1 VSCSTKS
8 IKTATPN
15 GGYHDRVN
23 IRKVIQLTKETV
35 IIDINGLGFEVFVPK
50 PLLSETEAGDLLYLY
65 TYMLVREDN
74 ISLYG
79 FASLEEKQF
88 FLQFL
93 TVGGIGPKLS
103 LSILSSL
110 SIDNIRSAILSEK
123 PDYFSR
129 VPGVGKKT
137 AQKIIIQMQGKLP
150 DSDGLAIRSITDVD
164 DAVVDALISLGY
176 SVVEAQT
183 ALQTIPK
190 DTPDDVETKLRVA
203 LQYFDHF

>member
-1 VSCSTKS
+1 MIAS
-8 IKTATPN
+8 IS
-15 GGYHDRVN
+15 G
-23 IRKVIQLTKETV
+23 KVIQLTKETV
-35 IIDINGLGFEVFVPK
+35 IIDINGLGIEVFVPK

-79 FASLEEKQF
+79 FASLEEKQL

-93 TVGGIGPKLS
+93 AVGGIGPKLS

-150 DSDGLAIRSITDVD
+150 DSEGFAIRNITDVD

>member
-1 VSCSTKS
+1 MIAS
-8 IKTATPN
+8 IHGK
-15 GGYHDRVN
+15 
-23 IRKVIQLTKETV
+23 IIQISKET
-35 IIDINGLGFEVFVPK
+35 ITIEIHGLGFEVFVPK
-50 PLLSETEAGDLLYLY
+50 PLLGETKVGDTLHLEAH
-65 TYMLVREDN
+65 MLVREDS
-74 ISLYG
+74 ITLYG
-79 FASLEEKQF
+79 FSSLEENQL

-93 TVGGIGPKLS
+93 AVGGIGPKLS

-129 VPGVGKKT
+129 VPGIGKKT

-150 DSDGLAIRSITDVD
+150 ESDGLTARSITEAD
-164 DAVVDALISLGY
+164 DSVVDALIALGY

-183 ALQTIPK
+183 ALQALPK

>member
-1 VSCSTKS
+1 MIAS
-8 IKTATPN
+8 IS
-15 GGYHDRVN
+15 G
-23 IRKVIQLTKETV
+23 KVIQLTKETL

-50 PLLSETEAGDLLYLY
+50 TLLSETEVGDLLHLY
-65 TYMLVREDN
+65 SHMLVREDS
-74 ISLYG
+74 ITLYG
-79 FASLEEKQF
+79 FANLEEKQL

-93 TVGGIGPKLS
+93 AVGGVGPKLS

-123 PDYFSR
+123 PEYFSR
-129 VPGVGKKT
+129 VPGIGKKT

-150 DSDGLAIRSITDVD
+150 ESDGLTIRSITDVD

-183 ALQTIPK
+183 ALQSLPK

>member
-1 VSCSTKS
+1 MIALIS
-8 IKTATPN
+8 
-15 GGYHDRVN
+15 G
-23 IRKVIQLTKETV
+23 KVVQLTKETV
-35 IIDINGLGFEVFVPK
+35 IIDMNGLGIEVFVPK
-50 PLLSETEAGDLLYLY
+50 PLLGETEVGNFLHLF

-74 ISLYG
+74 ISLFG
-79 FASLEEKQF
+79 FSNLEEKQL

-93 TVGGIGPKLS
+93 AVGGIGPKLS
-103 LSILSSL
+103 LAILSSL

-129 VPGVGKKT
+129 VPGIGKKT

-150 DSDGLAIRSITDVD
+150 ESDGFAIRSITDAD
-164 DAVVDALISLGY
+164 DAVVDALISLVY

-190 DTPDDVETKLRVA
+190 DTPDDVEAKLRVA
-203 LQYFDHF
+203 LQYFDHP

>member
-1 VSCSTKS
+1 MIAS
-8 IKTATPN
+8 IS
-15 GGYHDRVN
+15 G
-23 IRKVIQLTKETV
+23 KVIQLTKETV
-35 IIDINGLGFEVFVPK
+35 IIDINGLGIEVFVPK

-79 FASLEEKQF
+79 FASLEEKQL

-93 TVGGIGPKLS
+93 AVGGIGPKLS

>member
-1 VSCSTKS
+1 MIAS
-8 IKTATPN
+8 IS
-15 GGYHDRVN
+15 G
-23 IRKVIQLTKETV
+23 KVIQLTKETV
-35 IIDINGLGFEVFVPK
+35 IIDINGLGIEVFVPK

-79 FASLEEKQF
+79 FASLEEKQL

-93 TVGGIGPKLS
+93 AVGGIGPKLS

-150 DSDGLAIRSITDVD
+150 DSEGFAIRSITDVD

>member
-1 VSCSTKS
+1 MIAS
-8 IKTATPN
+8 IS
-15 GGYHDRVN
+15 G
-23 IRKVIQLTKETV
+23 KVIQLTKETV
-35 IIDINGLGFEVFVPK
+35 IIDINGLGIEVFVPK
-50 PLLSETEAGDLLYLY
+50 PLLGETEAGDLLYLY

-79 FASLEEKQF
+79 FASLEEKQL

-93 TVGGIGPKLS
+93 AVGGIGPKLS
-103 LSILSSL
+103 LAILSSL

-129 VPGVGKKT
+129 VPGIGKKT

-150 DSDGLAIRSITDVD
+150 EGEGLGVRSITDVD

-190 DTPDDVETKLRVA
+190 DTPDDVESKLRVA

>member
-1 VSCSTKS
+1 MIAS
-8 IKTATPN
+8 IS
-15 GGYHDRVN
+15 G
-23 IRKVIQLTKETV
+23 KVIQLTKETV
-35 IIDINGLGFEVFVPK
+35 IIDINGIGFEVFVPK
-50 PLLSETEAGDLLYLY
+50 SLLSDTKKGDLLYLY

-74 ISLYG
+74 ISLFG
-79 FASLEEKQF
+79 FTSLEEKQL
-88 FLQFL
+88 FLEFL
-93 TVGGIGPKLS
+93 AVGGVGPKLS

-110 SIDNIRSAILSEK
+110 SIDNIRAAILSEK

-129 VPGVGKKT
+129 VPGIGKKT

>member
-1 VSCSTKS
+1 MIAS
-8 IKTATPN
+8 IS
-15 GGYHDRVN
+15 G
-23 IRKVIQLTKETV
+23 KVIQLTKET
-35 IIDINGLGFEVFVPK
+35 IIMDINGLGFEVFVPK

-74 ISLYG
+74 IALYG
-79 FASLEEKQF
+79 FTSLEEKQL

-93 TVGGIGPKLS
+93 AVGGIGPKLS

-190 DTPDDVETKLRVA
+190 NTPDDVETKLRVA

>member
-1 VSCSTKS
+1 MIAS
-8 IKTATPN
+8 IS
-15 GGYHDRVN
+15 G
-23 IRKVIQLTKETV
+23 KVIQLTKETV
-35 IIDINGLGFEVFVPK
+35 IIDINGLGIEVFVPK
-50 PLLSETEAGDLLYLY
+50 PLLGETEAGDLLYLY

-79 FASLEEKQF
+79 VASLEEKQL

-93 TVGGIGPKLS
+93 AVGGIGPKLS
-103 LSILSSL
+103 LAILSSL

-129 VPGVGKKT
+129 VPGIGKKT

-150 DSDGLAIRSITDVD
+150 EGEGLGVRSITDVD

-190 DTPDDVETKLRVA
+190 DTPDDVESKLRVA

>member
-1 VSCSTKS
+1 MIAS
-8 IKTATPN
+8 IS
-15 GGYHDRVN
+15 G
-23 IRKVIQLTKETV
+23 KVIQLTKESV
-35 IIDINGLGFEVFVPK
+35 IIDINGLGIEVFVPK
-50 PLLSETEAGDLLYLY
+50 TLLGETEAGDLLYLY

-79 FASLEEKQF
+79 FSSLEEKQF
-88 FLQFL
+88 FLQFMA
-93 TVGGIGPKLS
+93 VGGIGPKLS
-103 LSILSSL
+103 LAILSSL
-110 SIDNIRSAILSEK
+110 SLDNIRSAILSEK

-129 VPGVGKKT
+129 VPGIGKKT

-150 DSDGLAIRSITDVD
+150 EGEGLGVRSITDVD

-190 DTPDDVETKLRVA
+190 DTPDDVESKLRVA

>member
-1 VSCSTKS
+1 MIAS
-8 IKTATPN
+8 IS
-15 GGYHDRVN
+15 G
-23 IRKVIQLTKETV
+23 KVIQLTKET
-35 IIDINGLGFEVFVPK
+35 IIMDINGLGFEVFVPK

-74 ISLYG
+74 IALYG
-79 FASLEEKQF
+79 FTSLEEKQL

-93 TVGGIGPKLS
+93 AVGGIGPKMS
-103 LSILSSL
+103 LTILSSL

-129 VPGVGKKT
+129 VPGIGKKT

-190 DTPDDVETKLRVA
+190 NTPDDVETKLRVA

>member
-1 VSCSTKS
+1 MIAS
-8 IKTATPN
+8 IS
-15 GGYHDRVN
+15 G
-23 IRKVIQLTKETV
+23 KVIQVTKETV
-35 IIDINGLGFEVFVPK
+35 IIDINGIGIEVFVPK
-50 PLLSETEAGDLLYLY
+50 PLLGETETGNLLYLF

-79 FASLEEKQF
+79 FSSLEEKQL

-93 TVGGIGPKLS
+93 AVGGIGPKLS
-103 LSILSSL
+103 LAILSSL

-129 VPGVGKKT
+129 VPGIGKKT

-150 DSDGLAIRSITDVD
+150 DSDGLSIRSITDAD

-183 ALQTIPK
+183 ALQSLPK
-190 DTPDDVETKLRVA
+190 DTPDDVESKLRVA

>member
-1 VSCSTKS
+1 MIAS
-8 IKTATPN
+8 IS
-15 GGYHDRVN
+15 G
-23 IRKVIQLTKETV
+23 KVIQLTKETV

-137 AQKIIIQMQGKLP
+137 AQKIIIQTQGKLP

>member
-1 VSCSTKS
+1 MIAS
-8 IKTATPN
+8 IS
-15 GGYHDRVN
+15 G
-23 IRKVIQLTKETV
+23 KVIQLTKESV
-35 IIDINGLGFEVFVPK
+35 IIDINGLGIEVFVPK
-50 PLLSETEAGDLLYLY
+50 PLLGETEAGDLLYLY

-74 ISLYG
+74 ISLFG
-79 FASLEEKQF
+79 FSSLEEKQL

-93 TVGGIGPKLS
+93 AVGGIGPKLS
-103 LSILSSL
+103 LNILSSL

-129 VPGVGKKT
+129 VPGIGKKT

-150 DSDGLAIRSITDVD
+150 EGDGLGVRSITDVD
-164 DAVVDALISLGY
+164 DAVVDALITLGY

-190 DTPDDVETKLRVA
+190 DTPDDVEAKLRVA

>member
-1 VSCSTKS
+1 MIAS
-8 IKTATPN
+8 IS
-15 GGYHDRVN
+15 G
-23 IRKVIQLTKETV
+23 KVIQLTKETV
-35 IIDINGLGFEVFVPK
+35 IIDINGLGFEVFIPK
-50 PLLSETEAGDLLYLY
+50 PLLSETEAGDLIYLY

-74 ISLYG
+74 ISLFG
-79 FASLEEKQF
+79 FSSLEEKQL

-93 TVGGIGPKLS
+93 AVGGIGPKLS
-103 LSILSSL
+103 LAILSSL

-129 VPGVGKKT
+129 VPGIGKKT

-164 DAVVDALISLGY
+164 DAVVDALITLGY

-183 ALQTIPK
+183 ALQTIPR
-190 DTPDDVETKLRVA
+190 DTPDDVEAKLRVA
-203 LQYFDHF
+203 LQYFDHS

>member
-1 VSCSTKS
+1 MIAS
-8 IKTATPN
+8 IS
-15 GGYHDRVN
+15 G
-23 IRKVIQLTKETV
+23 KVIQLTKETV
-35 IIDINGLGFEVFVPK
+35 IIDINGLGIEVFVPK
-50 PLLSETEAGDLLYLY
+50 PLLGETEAGDLLYLY

-79 FASLEEKQF
+79 FVSLEEKQL

-93 TVGGIGPKLS
+93 AVGGIGPKLS
-103 LSILSSL
+103 LAILSSL

-129 VPGVGKKT
+129 VPGIGKKT

-150 DSDGLAIRSITDVD
+150 EGEGLGVRSITDVD

-190 DTPDDVETKLRVA
+190 DTPDDVESKLRVA

>member
-1 VSCSTKS
+1 MIAS
-8 IKTATPN
+8 IS
-15 GGYHDRVN
+15 G
-23 IRKVIQLTKETV
+23 KVIQLTKETV
-35 IIDINGLGFEVFVPK
+35 IIDINGLGIEIFVPK
-50 PLLSETEAGDLLYLY
+50 PLLGETEAGDLLYLY

-79 FASLEEKQF
+79 FASLEEKQL

-93 TVGGIGPKLS
+93 AVGGIGPKLS
-103 LSILSSL
+103 LAILSSL

-129 VPGVGKKT
+129 VPGIGKKT

-150 DSDGLAIRSITDVD
+150 EGEGLGVRSITDVD

-190 DTPDDVETKLRVA
+190 DTPDDVESKLRVA

>member
-1 VSCSTKS
+1 MIAS
-8 IKTATPN
+8 IS
-15 GGYHDRVN
+15 G
-23 IRKVIQLTKETV
+23 KVIQVTKETV
-35 IIDINGLGFEVFVPK
+35 IIDINGIGIEVFVPK
-50 PLLSETEAGDLLYLY
+50 PLLGETEAGNLLYLY

-79 FASLEEKQF
+79 FSSLEEKQL

-93 TVGGIGPKLS
+93 AVGGIGPKLS
-103 LSILSSL
+103 LAILSSL

-129 VPGVGKKT
+129 VPGIGKKT

-150 DSDGLAIRSITDVD
+150 DSDGLSIRSITDAD

-183 ALQTIPK
+183 ALQSLPK
-190 DTPDDVETKLRVA
+190 DTPDDVESKLRVA

>member
-1 VSCSTKS
+1 MIAS
-8 IKTATPN
+8 IS
-15 GGYHDRVN
+15 G
-23 IRKVIQLTKETV
+23 KVIQLTKETV

-50 PLLSETEAGDLLYLY
+50 PLLSDTETGDLLYLY
-65 TYMLVREDN
+65 SYMLVREDN
-74 ISLYG
+74 ISLFG
-79 FASLEEKQF
+79 FSSMEEKQL
-88 FLQFL
+88 FLEFL
-93 TVGGIGPKLS
+93 AVGGVGPKLS

-129 VPGVGKKT
+129 VPGIGKKT

-190 DTPDDVETKLRVA
+190 DTPDDVEAKLRIA
-203 LQYFDHF
+203 LQFFDHF

>member
-1 VSCSTKS
+1 MIAS
-8 IKTATPN
+8 ISGKV
-15 GGYHDRVN
+15 VN
-23 IRKVIQLTKETV
+23 ISKETV

-50 PLLSETEAGDLLYLY
+50 SLLSETETGDLLYLY

-74 ISLYG
+74 ISLFG
-79 FASLEEKQF
+79 FSSLEEKRL
-88 FLQFL
+88 FLEFL
-93 TVGGIGPKLS
+93 AVGGVGPKLS
-103 LSILSSL
+103 LAILSSL
-110 SIDNIRSAILSEK
+110 SIDNIRAAILSEK

-129 VPGVGKKT
+129 VPGIGKKT

>member
-1 VSCSTKS
+1 MIAS
-8 IKTATPN
+8 IS
-15 GGYHDRVN
+15 G
-23 IRKVIQLTKETV
+23 KVIQLTKETV
-35 IIDINGLGFEVFVPK
+35 IMDINGLGFEVFVPK

-79 FASLEEKQF
+79 FASLEEKQL

-93 TVGGIGPKLS
+93 AVGGIGPKLS

>member
-1 VSCSTKS
+1 MIALIS
-8 IKTATPN
+8 
-15 GGYHDRVN
+15 G
-23 IRKVIQLTKETV
+23 KVVQLTKETV
-35 IIDINGLGFEVFVPK
+35 IIDMNGLGLEIFVPK
-50 PLLSETEAGDLLYLY
+50 PLLGETEVGNFLHLF

-74 ISLYG
+74 ISLFG
-79 FASLEEKQF
+79 FSNQEEKQL

-93 TVGGIGPKLS
+93 AVGGIGPKLS
-103 LSILSSL
+103 LAILSSL

-129 VPGVGKKT
+129 VPGIGKKT

-150 DSDGLAIRSITDVD
+150 DSDGLAIRSITDAD
-164 DAVVDALISLGY
+164 DAVVDALITLGY

-190 DTPDDVETKLRVA
+190 DTPDDVESKLRAA
-203 LQYFDHF
+203 LQYFDHP

>member
-1 VSCSTKS
+1 MIAS
-8 IKTATPN
+8 IS
-15 GGYHDRVN
+15 G
-23 IRKVIQLTKETV
+23 KVIQLTKETV
-35 IIDINGLGFEVFVPK
+35 IMDINGLGFEIFVPK

-74 ISLYG
+74 IALYG
-79 FASLEEKQF
+79 FTSLEEKQL

-93 TVGGIGPKLS
+93 AVGGIGPKLS

-190 DTPDDVETKLRVA
+190 NTPDDVETKLRVA

>member
-1 VSCSTKS
+1 MIAS
-8 IKTATPN
+8 IS
-15 GGYHDRVN
+15 G
-23 IRKVIQLTKETV
+23 KVIQLTKESV
-35 IIDINGLGFEVFVPK
+35 IIDINGLGIEVFVPK
-50 PLLSETEAGDLLYLY
+50 TLLGETETGDLLYLY
-65 TYMLVREDN
+65 THMLVREDN
-74 ISLYG
+74 ISLFG
-79 FASLEEKQF
+79 FSSLEEKQL

-93 TVGGIGPKLS
+93 AVGGIGPKLS
-103 LSILSSL
+103 LNILSSL

-150 DSDGLAIRSITDVD
+150 EGDGLGVRSITDVD

-183 ALQTIPK
+183 ALQAIPK
-190 DTPDDVETKLRVA
+190 DTPDDVESKLRVA

>member
-1 VSCSTKS
+1 MIAS
-8 IKTATPN
+8 IS
-15 GGYHDRVN
+15 G
-23 IRKVIQLTKETV
+23 KVIQLTKETV

-79 FASLEEKQF
+79 FASLEEKQL

-93 TVGGIGPKLS
+93 AVGGIGPKLS

-150 DSDGLAIRSITDVD
+150 DSEGFAIRNITDVD

>member
-1 VSCSTKS
+1 MIAS
-8 IKTATPN
+8 IS
-15 GGYHDRVN
+15 G
-23 IRKVIQLTKETV
+23 KVIQLTKESV
-35 IIDINGLGFEVFVPK
+35 IIDINGLGIEVFVPK
-50 PLLSETEAGDLLYLY
+50 TLLGETEAGDLLYLY

-79 FASLEEKQF
+79 FSSLEEKQL

-93 TVGGIGPKLS
+93 AVGGIGPKLS

-129 VPGVGKKT
+129 VPGIGKKT

-150 DSDGLAIRSITDVD
+150 EGDGLGIRSITDVD
-164 DAVVDALISLGY
+164 DAVVDALITLGY

-183 ALQTIPK
+183 ALQAIPK
-190 DTPDDVETKLRVA
+190 ETPDDVESKLRVA

>member
-1 VSCSTKS
+1 MIAS
-8 IKTATPN
+8 IS
-15 GGYHDRVN
+15 G
-23 IRKVIQLTKETV
+23 KVIQLTKETV
-35 IIDINGLGFEVFVPK
+35 IMDINGLGFEVFVPK

-74 ISLYG
+74 IALYG
-79 FASLEEKQF
+79 FASLEEKQL

-93 TVGGIGPKLS
+93 AVGGIGPKLS

-190 DTPDDVETKLRVA
+190 NTPDDVETKLRVA